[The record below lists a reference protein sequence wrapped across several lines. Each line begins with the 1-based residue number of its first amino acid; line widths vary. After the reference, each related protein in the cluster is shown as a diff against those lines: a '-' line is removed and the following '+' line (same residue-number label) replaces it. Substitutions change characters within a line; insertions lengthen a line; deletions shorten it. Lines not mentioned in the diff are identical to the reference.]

1 MHRTG
6 PRKLAKTLF
15 RAYQRRSETLA
26 PTAPVLVETTSPSEQ
41 RTPDKLPA
49 RPKLVRSH
57 TTSESRS
64 SSNLLSPK
72 QSNSESTVSTQ
83 LGDVGSPLVFP
94 DPPASELLATSD
106 SPSPEETSQPVLPQ
120 LSKNAE
126 ATAHA
131 QSDHTFQSTHPAGSQ
146 SEPLEFL
153 LVDDNAINLKIL
165 SSYMKKLNY
174 KYNTASNG
182 QEAVDTFIQSPAGR
196 YSCVFMDISMPVMD
210 GFEATRRIRTFER
223 ETRAPKPA
231 AIFALSGLA
240 SADAQKEA
248 FASGID
254 LFLSKPVKLKEL
266 SSFLESRGLL

>member
-1 MHRTG
+1 M
-6 PRKLAKTLF
+6 
-15 RAYQRRSETLA
+15 
-26 PTAPVLVETTSPSEQ
+26 VETTSSKEF
-41 RTPDKLPA
+41 RSPDKLPA
-49 RPKLVRSH
+49 RPKLFRSH

-72 QSNSESTVSTQ
+72 RSNPESDGSTQ
-83 LGDVGSPLVFP
+83 LSDVGSPLVFP
-94 DPPASELLATSD
+94 DPPAGELLAASD
-106 SPSPEETSQPVLPQ
+106 SPLPEATPQPAVPETS
-120 LSKNAE
+120 SSAE
-126 ATAHA
+126 VTVHA
-131 QSDHTFQSTHPAGSQ
+131 QSDSTSRPADSA
-146 SEPLEFL
+146 SSHHEALEFL

-182 QEAVDTFIQSPAGR
+182 QEAVDTYINSPPGR

-210 GFEATRRIRTFER
+210 GFEATRRIRAFER
-223 ETRAPKPA
+223 ETRAPRPA

-240 SADAQKEA
+240 SAEAQKEA